1 VDARTNYGSSK
12 RVQTSLTT
20 NKPLQRPKTL
30 CLRALCFRK
39 TSFNTTLSYYF
50 SYQGIS
56 VAIFRPHSLWFNPRR
71 SRSTSFKAKDL
82 TMLKIVKI
90 SLVVAATFGVSAT
103 AQADVTEALA
113 NICTI
118 VEADDKG
125 ELRKKMRS
133 VESDYRLKLKDYYSG
148 VSCGGNSLIRT
159 ALLSNAVEAGS
170 LLVKKMPKSD
180 LSAPEADGKTLQ
192 AWVAENGLQDNPIAA
207 VLNDRL

>member
-1 VDARTNYGSSK
+1 
-12 RVQTSLTT
+12 
-20 NKPLQRPKTL
+20 
-30 CLRALCFRK
+30 
-39 TSFNTTLSYYF
+39 
-50 SYQGIS
+50 
-56 VAIFRPHSLWFNPRR
+56 
-71 SRSTSFKAKDL
+71 
-82 TMLKIVKI
+82 MLKIVKI
-90 SLVVAATFGVSAT
+90 TLVVAATLGVSAT

-125 ELRKKMRS
+125 ELRKKMRA